1 MMTLE
6 DRMIA
11 SSLSLTACDALIHE
25 LVEQLDYRTMM
36 AREIAGEWAWRIDGR
51 KATPREFAEHD
62 AFAHALDARTV
73 REQVEH
79 DCGEPLAGDA

>member
-1 MMTLE
+1 MMTTE

-11 SSLSLTACDALIHE
+11 SSLSLTACDALIRE
-25 LVEQLDYRTMM
+25 LVDQIDYRTMI
-36 AREIAGEWAWRIDGR
+36 AREVASEHAWRIEGR